1 MKRTKR
7 NKIASTI
14 LCSDIH
20 LSEGIP
26 VCRTDNYSERQWIK
40 VDFISE
46 LQKQLDCP
54 VLHAG
59 DLFDHW
65 KPSPYLLRKAI
76 LHLPNNFYTVYGQH
90 DLPQHNLKLVNK
102 CGINVLEAAKKLELL
117 GAFSASAGS
126 HSSTEIVGI
135 HWGQKPPIFENDG
148 GRKVLVW
155 HHLTYISKPFPGAT
169 GGMAQGILRKY
180 PQFDLIL
187 TGDNHES
194 FVEEYKGRLLVN
206 PGSMMRMDAGQTNH
220 KPCVYIWYA
229 EDNSIEVKYLPY
241 EDGVISREHIEKK
254 KKRDARLNSF
264 ISKLSGDWKASMSF
278 VKNLQYFDKVNKVD
292 SEVMKIIYK
301 SIENQ
306 KR

>member
-1 MKRTKR
+1 M
-7 NKIASTI
+7 
-14 LCSDIH
+14 H
-20 LSEGIP
+20 LREDTP

-54 VLHAG
+54 VIHAG

-102 CGINVLEAAKKLELL
+102 CGINVLEAAKKLTILP
-117 GAFSASAGS
+117 
-126 HSSTEIVGI
+126 TC
-135 HWGQKPPIFENDG
+135 HWGQSPKESSLLFARESRHEED
-148 GRKVLVW
+148 RKVLVW

-180 PQFDLIL
+180 PQFDLIV

-206 PGSMMRMDAGQTNH
+206 TGSMMRMDADQTNH

-241 EDGVISREHIEKK
+241 EEGVVSREHLERKK
-254 KKRDARLNSF
+254 QRDKRLSAF
-264 ISKLSGDWKASMSF
+264 ISRLTGKYKVKMSF
-278 VKNLQYFDKVNKVD
+278 EENLQQFEKANKVD
-292 SEVMKIIYK
+292 SEIINIIYK
-301 SIENQ
+301 SLEL
-306 KR
+306 

>member
-1 MKRTKR
+1 MKRTRR
-7 NKIASTI
+7 NKIASAI
-14 LCSDIH
+14 FCSDIH
-20 LSEGIP
+20 LREDIP
-26 VCRTDNYSERQWIK
+26 ICRTDDYSEKQWIK

-54 VLHAG
+54 VIHAG

-102 CGINVLEAAKKLELL
+102 CGIDVLEAAKKLTVLP
-117 GAFSASAGS
+117 
-126 HSSTEIVGI
+126 TC
-135 HWGQKPPIFENDG
+135 HWGQIPKDSSLLFARESRFEVD
-148 GRKVLVW
+148 RKVLIW

-180 PQFDLIL
+180 PQFDLIV

-206 PGSMMRMDAGQTNH
+206 PGSMMRMDADQTNH

-229 EDNSIEVKYLPY
+229 EDNSIEIKYLPY
-241 EDGVISREHIEKK
+241 EEGVVSREHLERKK
-254 KKRDARLNSF
+254 QRDKRLNAF
-264 ISKLSGDWKASMSF
+264 ISRLTGKYKVKMSF
-278 VKNLQYFDKVNKVD
+278 EENLQQFEKANKVD
-292 SEVMKIIYK
+292 SEIINIIYK
-301 SIENQ
+301 SLEA
-306 KR
+306 